1 MKTYRLGLHV
11 GLKEGVLDPAGQAT
25 LQVLH
30 QMEFAATEVRIG
42 KWIQVV
48 IEAEDEVRAL
58 AIGDE
63 MGRRLLANPVM
74 EAFDV
79 TVTPL

>member
-1 MKTYRLGLHV
+1 MSTYRLSFYV
-11 GLKEGVLDPAGQAT
+11 GLKDGVLDPAGQAT
-25 LQVLH
+25 LQILH
-30 QMEFAATEVRIG
+30 QMEFKATEVRIG

-58 AIGDE
+58 AVADE

-79 TVTPL
+79 TVTPV